1 MVYSSRLIVC
11 FETQNSHVQLD
22 DSLLTI
28 ACEMVTDSDLVP
40 DHQVQVR
47 AQGLCWWLAH
57 ARV

>member
-1 MVYSSRLIVC
+1 MVYSSCLIVC
-11 FETQNSHVQLD
+11 FETQNSDVQLD

-47 AQGLCWWLAH
+47 AQGLC
-57 ARV
+57 